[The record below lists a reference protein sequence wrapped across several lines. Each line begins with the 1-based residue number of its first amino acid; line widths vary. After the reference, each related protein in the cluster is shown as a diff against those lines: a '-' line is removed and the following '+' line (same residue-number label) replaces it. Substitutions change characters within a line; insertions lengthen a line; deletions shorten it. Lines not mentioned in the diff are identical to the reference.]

1 MIPHLQKLASENI
14 DKLKNFADHDFY
26 SSFQLSTL
34 VFLIF
39 YLIVALPRF
48 LVHMQKEESKVNIT
62 GTA

>member
-1 MIPHLQKLASENI
+1 MIPHLQKLASENT

-26 SSFQLSTL
+26 SSFQLSIL